1 MKIANTTIQDI
12 SSLTNGVVDKKH
24 LSYEIDD
31 ISSLQDSTPSSL
43 SFFTGAFFYLRD
55 LQTTQAL
62 ACLTKERYLAK
73 IPHHVIPI
81 VVKDPYFAIAQALNH
96 YIGSG
101 ESIPK
106 SFLNDTQKTENI
118 SKFATIS
125 SSAIIGKNVVI
136 MPNVYI
142 GQNVEIQDNAI
153 IHSNA
158 SLEHCVIGANS
169 IIRSGARIGTMGFGF
184 VPNFTT
190 GEHFLVPQVARVIIG
205 NSVDIGANTCID
217 RGFLTNTT
225 IGDNTKIDNLVHI
238 AHGVRIGK
246 SCFIAACVGIAG
258 SAIIGNFV
266 MIGGQSSIAGHIS
279 LPDYTQVTAMS
290 GVSKGPSEEGGIIS
304 GIPAIENNVWKK
316 MQILALKSVKSSYK

>member
-12 SSLTNGVVDKKH
+12 SSLTYGVVDKKY
-24 LSYEIDD
+24 LTREVDD
-31 ISSLQDSTPSSL
+31 ISSLQDSLPSSL
-43 SFFTGAFFYLRD
+43 SFFTGVFFYLGE
-55 LQTTQAL
+55 LQVTKAL
-62 ACLTKERYLAK
+62 ACFTKEKYLTK
-73 IPHHVIPI
+73 IPHHIIPI
-81 VVKDPYFAIAQALNH
+81 IVKDPYFAIAQVLNR
-96 YIGSG
+96 YIGNG
-101 ESIPK
+101 ESIPQ
-106 SFLNDTQKTENI
+106 SFLDETQKTGNI
-118 SKFATIS
+118 SKFAIIS
-125 SSAIIGKNVVI
+125 SSVIIGKNVTI

-153 IHSNA
+153 IHSNV
-158 SLEHCVIGANS
+158 SLEHCTIGANS

-190 GEHFLVPQVARVIIG
+190 GEHFLVPQIARVIIG
-205 NSVDIGANTCID
+205 KNVDIGANTCVD

-238 AHGVRIGK
+238 AHGVKIGK

-290 GVSKGPSEEGGIIS
+290 GVSKGPSEDGRIIS

-316 MQILALKSVKSSYK
+316 MHIIALKSAKSSYK

>member
-1 MKIANTTIQDI
+1 MKIGNTTIQDI
-12 SSLTNGVVDKKH
+12 SSLTGGIVDKKH
-24 LSYEIDD
+24 LSCVIDD
-31 ISSLQDSTPSSL
+31 ISSLQDSVSSSL
-43 SFFTGAFFYLRD
+43 SFFTGAFFYLD
-55 LQTTQAL
+55 ELQATQAF
-62 ACLTKERYLAK
+62 ACFTKEKYLAK
-73 IPHHVIPI
+73 IPHHIVPI
-81 VVKDPYFAIAQALNH
+81 IVKDPYLAIAQVINH
-96 YIGSG
+96 YIGNG
-101 ESIPK
+101 ESVPK
-106 SFLNDTQKTENI
+106 SFLSDSQKTGNI
-118 SKFATIS
+118 SKFAVIS
-125 SSAIIGKNVVI
+125 SSAIIGQNVTI

-142 GQNVEIQDNAI
+142 GDNVEIQDNTI
-153 IHSNA
+153 IHSNV
-158 SLEHCVIGANS
+158 SLEHCMVGTNS

-190 GEHFLVPQVARVIIG
+190 GEHFLVPQIARVILG
-205 NSVDIGANTCID
+205 KNVDIGANTCID

-238 AHGVRIGK
+238 AHGVKIGK

-290 GVSKGPSEEGGIIS
+290 GVSKGPSEDGRIIS

-316 MQILALKSVKSSYK
+316 MQILALKSAKSSYK